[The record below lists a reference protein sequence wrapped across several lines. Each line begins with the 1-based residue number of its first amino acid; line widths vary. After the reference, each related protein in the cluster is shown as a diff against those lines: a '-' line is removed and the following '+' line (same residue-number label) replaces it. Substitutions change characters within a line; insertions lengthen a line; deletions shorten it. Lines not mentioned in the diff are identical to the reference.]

1 MRLFCTS
8 HTSSYLCRMN
18 KHLLRHT
25 RESISLRYAEGEA
38 EAVARIIIED
48 GLHLSVPQALQ
59 REVTDLSPDERIK
72 LEEMCRRVVAG
83 EPVQYVVGSTLF
95 CGLRLSVTPAV
106 LIPRPETEQLID
118 IVCDSVQNINR
129 KEANLRILDLGT
141 GNGAIAIA
149 LKHRLPHAY
158 VEAWDISEAAIGVA
172 RENATACGLS
182 VKFIVRDMLDEP
194 PAKAPFDIIVSN
206 PPYICEREK
215 PSMETHVLSYEPHL
229 ALFVPDADPLRF
241 YRAVCRQALS
251 AAAQLVAVE
260 CHRDYAADVALLF
273 HQQGF
278 AAHVLA
284 DHYGN
289 PRFVLA
295 EQ

>member
-1 MRLFCTS
+1 
-8 HTSSYLCRMN
+8 MN

-83 EPVQYVVGSTLF
+83 DPVQYVVGSTLF

-118 IVCDSVQNINR
+118 IVCDSFQHINR
-129 KEANLRILDLGT
+129 EEANLRILDLGT
-141 GNGAIAIA
+141 GSGAIALA

-158 VEAWDISEAAIGVA
+158 VEAWDISDAALQVA
-172 RENATACGLS
+172 RHNAARYDLS
-182 VKFIVRDMLDEP
+182 VRFALQDMLSAP
-194 PAKAPFDIIVSN
+194 PTDAPFDIIVSN

-215 PSMETHVLSYEPHL
+215 LSLETHVLDYEPHL

-241 YRAVCRQALS
+241 YRAVCRQALN
-251 AAAQLVAVE
+251 ATAKVVAVE